1 MIWSQLTVQLVSSTA
16 EFMCF
21 CRLIHVFRIVS
32 WVTMNNSV
40 ISPANLAM
48 LDVLVALD
56 QLYQI
61 VMLAVMMEL

>member
-1 MIWSQLTVQLVSSTA
+1 M
-16 EFMCF
+16 
-21 CRLIHVFRIVS
+21 FRIVS

-56 QLYQI
+56 QL
-61 VMLAVMMEL
+61 